1 VSGVNNTTAPIRSR
15 IAPTPSGYLHIGNA
29 FSFVLTW
36 LLVRKHGGSL
46 HLRIDDLDAERKRP
60 EYVQDIFETLDWLQL
75 DYDTGARSVEEFE
88 DVYAQRHRL
97 PAYHVALEQL
107 TAQPNVKT
115 NVKTNIVFACE
126 CSRTQILRRSPSGR
140 YPGTCQW
147 KHLPLSTPETALRLV
162 VEDAAEISIPSIVQT
177 NTIALGQTMGS
188 FVVRRRDGTPAY
200 HLASVVDDCTDGIT
214 HIVRGADLLPSTA
227 AQLLLAERL
236 GGSIHTRFSAVWFL
250 HHPLL
255 LDAAGRK
262 LSKSEGSTALK
273 TLRSEGASPNIVYQ
287 RVASALGFSAQ
298 QQWTLKS
305 LLEAVTFDVTFDA
318 KFDMVPH

>member
-1 VSGVNNTTAPIRSR
+1 MRSR

-46 HLRIDDLDAERKRP
+46 HLRIDDLDAQRKRP
-60 EYVQDIFETLDWLQL
+60 EYVQDIFDTLDWLQL

-97 PAYHVALEQL
+97 TAYHAALKEL
-107 TAQPNVKT
+107 AAQPNT
-115 NVKTNIVFACE
+115 VFACA

-140 YPGTCQW
+140 YPGTCQH
-147 KHLPLSTPETALRLV
+147 KQLPLDTPETALRLI
-162 VEDAAEISIPSIVQT
+162 VEDTTAISLSSAAHT
-177 NTIALGQTMGS
+177 HTIGLGQIMGS
-188 FVVRRRDGTPAY
+188 FIIRRRDGVPSY

-214 HIVRGADLLPSTA
+214 HIVRGVDLLPSTA

-236 GGSIHTRFSAVWFL
+236 GGRIVQAFSAVRFL

-255 LDAAGRK
+255 LDTAGRK
-262 LSKSEGSTALK
+262 LSKSQCSTSLK
-273 TLRSEGASPNIVYQ
+273 QWRSEGAVPNMVYQ
-287 RVASALGFSAQ
+287 IVALEIGLQRFSAQ
-298 QQWTLKS
+298 HRWTLDS
-305 LLEAVTFDVTFDA
+305 LLEAFNLDTFPLDSPVHSHCP
-318 KFDMVPH
+318 VVSESCNNI